1 MSNDRQGKGRQGRVL
16 ARRRLAKADASDHL
30 PPGRAQVG
38 EQLVNELL
46 AGERAVTG
54 RRGCQAVELHGHQAR
69 PSKGGEEGGQATHQI
84 TDQAERRTAAPGVGS
99 LMGPALAVPTPNP
112 PDIPG
117 KRKKRGGLTAR
128 LKRLLEKDGG
138 RHLDEI
144 ALALVD
150 RAKGT
155 SKVAN
160 DAARIILDR
169 VDGPVVRKVEAKG
182 EMHHRKTI
190 VIRAGEELLKRAGED
205 AKLVDL
211 ELPELPAIAQEVV
224 SEEAADLASEVG
236 E

>member
-1 MSNDRQGKGRQGRVL
+1 MANDRREGRRQRRAL
-16 ARRRLAKADASDHL
+16 AARAAAREDASAHL
-30 PPGRAQVG
+30 PPGADQVAA
-38 EQLVNELL
+38 QLVNELL
-46 AGERAVTG
+46 EGGGRQVT
-54 RRGCQAVELHGHQAR
+54 GCQAVQLDGHA
-69 PSKGGEEGGQATHQI
+69 PPAFLVGGEEGGQATHHI
-84 TDQAERRTAAPGVGS
+84 TEQAERRTAAPGVGS